1 MQNKVTEQPSTTT
14 LNKNKSPV
22 SLLYVT
28 LVVGGYFEAVDEYL
42 MLLIATKTVIYSSS
56 VQNLPA
62 VLLLA
67 VLHFFMRIIRQEFA
81 TTDTVRTSF

>member
-1 MQNKVTEQPSTTT
+1 MQNKVTEQPPTTT

-67 VLHFFMRIIRQEFA
+67 VLHFFMRIIRQEF
-81 TTDTVRTSF
+81 DTV